1 VFTRPH
7 LDINFRVLWDFST
20 LPQIINLT
28 PFKILSTG
36 NAFFREKDKIF
47 IKNFCFLLASISRAI
62 KSENN
67 SGVKK

>member
-1 VFTRPH
+1 
-7 LDINFRVLWDFST
+7 
-20 LPQIINLT
+20 LT

-36 NAFFREKDKIF
+36 NAFFKEKDKIF